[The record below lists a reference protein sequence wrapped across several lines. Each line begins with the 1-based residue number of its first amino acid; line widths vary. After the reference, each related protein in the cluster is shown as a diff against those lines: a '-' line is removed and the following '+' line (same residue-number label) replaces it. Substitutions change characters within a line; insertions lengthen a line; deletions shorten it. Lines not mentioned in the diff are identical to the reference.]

1 MEIKGYRITADNDT
15 IMRQGPT
22 TIELYINEI
31 KGNMGEEWCEKNPM
45 AMAMLVQACAT
56 ECSGGFIARAMEGV
70 AEAIEELSS
79 TMRELDQGSGEQG
92 QDQD

>member
-1 MEIKGYRITADNDT
+1 
-15 IMRQGPT
+15 
-22 TIELYINEI
+22 
-31 KGNMGEEWCEKNPM
+31 M

-56 ECSGGFIARAMEGV
+56 ECSGGFTRAIEGV